1 MVPKLTRD
9 QGDLDKVS
17 GQWGRQT
24 VMGVTCHIQVATSCP
39 PHAAFSPVDLRKA
52 CEGVRTVTA
61 HSRDGETEAGRWS
74 RHLRESE
81 LKPTLI

>member
-1 MVPKLTRD
+1 VGWGWGCGNISYIWGCCGVGQESQMVPKLTRD

-39 PHAAFSPVDLRKA
+39 PMLHSLLWTSEKPVRA
-52 CEGVRTVTA
+52 
-61 HSRDGETEAGRWS
+61 
-74 RHLRESE
+74 
-81 LKPTLI
+81 